1 MFAKNGLIG
10 LAAQC
15 QAINL
20 FSGKSEYNSAPD
32 RTAGTPT
39 FEIPLQMILNTP
51 NRIKVAKGSAVFY
64 CTRCGN
70 SLFC

>member
-10 LAAQC
+10 LAARC
-15 QAINL
+15 QAISL
-20 FSGKSEYNSAPD
+20 FSGKSENNSTPD
-32 RTAGTPT
+32 RTAGIPT
-39 FEIPLQMILNTP
+39 FAIPLQMILNTP